1 MHKRIAILGPE
12 STGKSW
18 LSQNLAAHYKT
29 VWIQEYAREYL
40 HNQPLDYSL
49 SDIENIASQ
58 QFSNNLGVG
67 HTINKFL
74 FADTEM
80 LVCYIWAEYVFGNVP
95 QSIATL
101 THQQHFDLYLLCNV
115 DIAWEPDPLREHPN
129 ERQVLFNRYL
139 NEITKRNWPFSIV
152 KGTGI
157 ERLQSAITAIDQRLK
172 RS

>member
-18 LSQNLAAHYKT
+18 LSQNLATHYKT

-40 HNQPLDYSL
+40 HNHPLEYSL
-49 SDIENIASQ
+49 NDIETIASQ

-67 HTINKFL
+67 QAINHYL

-80 LVCYIWAEYVFGNVP
+80 LVCYIWAEYVFGCVP
-95 QSIATL
+95 QSIASL
-101 THQQHFDLYLLCNV
+101 IHQQHFDLYLLCNV

-129 ERQVLFNRYL
+129 ERQELFNRYL

-152 KGTGI
+152 NGRGT
-157 ERLQSAITAIDQRLK
+157 ERLQSAITAIEQQLK
-172 RS
+172 NS